1 MFIRASMIGSHTCCH
16 RRWHLKSTDFI
27 TAFVLHKSLHQWD
40 NVHVSSIYEQITSL
54 CSNWT
59 SGSGSLQVF
68 LFLENT
74 HITPL
79 LQCWDC
85 NEGSI
90 EKLFL
95 CAVWHITS
103 ASHPTHCRIISL
115 SPQRWVV
122 PWRQTAVMNLHNCL
136 PPSQLLWKWGPCS
149 EGKQK

>member
-1 MFIRASMIGSHTCCH
+1 MFLLATMTGSHTCF
-16 RRWHLKSTDFI
+16 RRSWHLKCTDRI
-27 TAFVLHKSLHQWD
+27 PAFVLHKSLNRCD
-40 NVHVSSIYEQITSL
+40 NVKVSSIYEQITSL

-59 SGSGSLQVF
+59 SGSGSLQTS
-68 LFLENT
+68 LLLENT

-79 LQCWDC
+79 QQCWDC
-85 NEGSI
+85 SEGSI

-95 CAVWHITS
+95 CAVWHVTS

-115 SPQRWVV
+115 SLQRWVV

-149 EGKQK
+149 QGKQK